1 MAAGKGRDNSME
13 KEKKENSFMMKLSTL
28 IVDKRKGFYLV
39 FILLI
44 LYSVLSM
51 NKVKVN
57 NDLTSYLPGSTETR
71 QGLDLMGE
79 QFITYGTARVMVCNV
94 TYEEA
99 EKLADSIREMDG
111 VSMLDFDDTEKYYH
125 DMEALFQITFD
136 GEAEDENALEYLNMV
151 LAELSGYD
159 VYYSSDIGQEERD
172 AGDLNNDMIVILMLA
187 GVVIVA
193 VLLFTSTTYAE
204 IPVFLM
210 TFIVAAILNKGTNY
224 WFGTIS
230 FVTDSIAVV
239 LQLALAV
246 DYAIILCHRFM
257 EEHEDK
263 DAREA
268 VIVALSKAIPEI
280 SSSSLTTVSG
290 MVAMMFMQFRIGYD
304 MGIVLAK
311 AIIMS
316 LISVFFLMPGLLLT
330 FANTIDH
337 SHHRS
342 FVPKIT
348 AVGKFCVH
356 TRFVIP
362 PLLVVVV
369 IAGAILSGK
378 ADYVY
383 DVNTLESKTMSENK
397 FSVEMVNREFGLVNQ
412 LAVIVPNGDYE
423 KEGRVLRELER
434 MPEVDSCM
442 GLANI
447 EAMDGYI
454 LTQQLSPREF
464 AELIDM
470 DVEVADLLYSAYAVD
485 DSNFGALLGGIS
497 EYKVPLI
504 DMFLF
509 IYDQKERGNITL
521 EEELEETLTDAY
533 SQISIAK
540 NQLLGDRCS
549 RFVLEL
555 SVPVEGEETYEAL
568 ERIRSTVAKYYSYD
582 DIYLVGNS
590 TSNKDLSDS
599 FSTDNSIITV
609 LTALFVMVILLFT
622 FQSAGLPVL
631 LVVTIQGSIWMNFS
645 MPYLTGEPVYFL
657 GYLVVSAIQM
667 GATIDYA
674 IVITSRYMDL
684 KTYMPIKKAI
694 VETLNQAFPTI
705 VTSGSM
711 LVAAGF
717 IISNVSTN
725 AVVAAIGLALGRG
738 TLTSIGLV
746 LLALPQTLLI
756 GDIIIE
762 KTAFTL
768 KREMVKPLPAGGRI
782 RMTGHIKGYVNGVI
796 DGEFSG
802 VIDGEMGAVV
812 RAKDNVEHIRDQEG
826 NVQTEPPRLEA
837 AELAEESL
845 EEYETAETAEGRE
858 TWTAE
863 GHSDE
868 NGMVE
873 ATENPSDG
881 NGTAEAAESHSDGN
895 ETVEATEG
903 YLKAEISEAV
913 EGRPDGNEAKSAKG
927 GKKGHVSAKTVHHRN
942 RGKRGKE
949 ETENETR

>member
-1 MAAGKGRDNSME
+1 MSGTAGKGRDILME
-13 KEKKENSFMMKLSTL
+13 KDKKDESFMMKLSTL

-39 FILLI
+39 FIMLI
-44 LYSVLSM
+44 LYSVVSM
-51 NKVKVN
+51 NRVKVN
-57 NDLTSYLPGSTETR
+57 NDLTSYLPDTTETR
-71 QGLDLMGE
+71 QGLDLMDQE
-79 QFITYGTARVMVCNV
+79 FITYGTARVMVCNV

-99 EKLADSIREMDG
+99 EALSERVREMDG
-111 VSMLDFDDTEKYYH
+111 VSMLDFDDTEEYYH
-125 DMEALFQITFD
+125 DMEALFKITFD
-136 GEAEDENALEYLNMV
+136 GKAEDETSLEHLNSV
-151 LAELSGYD
+151 LEELSGYD

-172 AGDLNNDMIVILMLA
+172 ASDLSNDMIVILMLA

-311 AIIMS
+311 AILMS
-316 LISVFFLMPGLLLT
+316 LFSVFFLMPGLLLT
-330 FANTIDH
+330 FANAIDH

-342 FVPKIT
+342 FVPNIT

-356 TRFVIP
+356 TRYILP
-362 PLLVVVV
+362 PLLVTVV
-369 IAGAILSGK
+369 IAGAILSGR

-383 DVNTLESKTMSENK
+383 DVNTLESKSMSENR
-397 FSVEMVNREFGLVNQ
+397 FSVTMVNQEFGTINQ
-412 LAVIVPNGDYE
+412 LAVIVPRGDYE
-423 KEGRVLRELER
+423 REARALRDLGQ
-434 MPEVDSCM
+434 MPEVNSCM

-454 LTQQLSPREF
+454 LTELLSPREF
-464 AELIDM
+464 AELIGM
-470 DVEVADLLYSAYAVD
+470 DVEVANLLYSAYAVD
-485 DSNFGALLGGIS
+485 DSNYGALLGGIS
-497 EYKVPLI
+497 DLKVPLI
-504 DMFLF
+504 DMFFF
-509 IYDQKERGNITL
+509 IYNQKERGNITL
-521 EEELEETLTDAY
+521 EEDLEETLTSAY
-533 SQISIAK
+533 SQISIARD
-540 NQLLGDRCS
+540 QLLGENCS

-555 SVPVEGEETYEAL
+555 SVPVEGQETYDAL
-568 ERIRSTVAKYYSYD
+568 ERIRSTVARYYD
-582 DIYLVGNS
+582 QEDIYLVGNS

-599 FSTDNSIITV
+599 FVMDNNIITI

-645 MPYLTGEPVYFL
+645 MPYLEGEVVYFL

-674 IVITSRYMDL
+674 IVITSRYMEL
-684 KTYMPIKKAI
+684 KTYMPIKEAI

-746 LLALPQTLLI
+746 LLALPQTLLV

-768 KREMVKPLPAGGRI
+768 KRETLKPLPAGGRI
-782 RMTGHIKGYVNGVI
+782 RMSGHIKGYVNGIVE
-796 DGEFSG
+796 GEFTG
-802 VIDGEMGAVV
+802 VIDGEIGAVV
-812 RAKDNVEHIRDQEG
+812 RAKDNVEQLEG
-826 NVQTEPPRLEA
+826 PVPALESAEDVKDTDSAESQTEDGDGIIEVSCSAAGRTDGGNGFKEQEA
-837 AELAEESL
+837 ADHEE
-845 EEYETAETAEGRE
+845 
-858 TWTAE
+858 
-863 GHSDE
+863 
-868 NGMVE
+868 V
-873 ATENPSDG
+873 
-881 NGTAEAAESHSDGN
+881 
-895 ETVEATEG
+895 
-903 YLKAEISEAV
+903 
-913 EGRPDGNEAKSAKG
+913 
-927 GKKGHVSAKTVHHRN
+927 
-942 RGKRGKE
+942 
-949 ETENETR
+949 